1 MPNLS
6 AFIRTNLEPILI
18 EWEVFARA
26 LPGTEPMDIVALRD
40 HAREMLQVI
49 ASDLETPQT
58 RLEQSDKAQG
68 RSDAGDRRVPAPLP
82 SPTPAQEH
90 GSGRADSGFSISQMV
105 AEFRALR
112 ASVIHLWTTQRE
124 QTTVAD
130 LQDMIRFNEG
140 IDQAIAESI
149 TTYTRDVTATR
160 DRFLAILG
168 HDLRTPLGAIITASS
183 FMREVPPPLVEPHL
197 GMVGRIEQSARRM
210 NEMVTDLL
218 DFTRTRFGDSIP
230 VVAADM
236 DLEAV
241 IGDVASEVRASNP
254 SVDLQVATEGD
265 LRGHWDRARLAQ
277 ALINLLSNA
286 VHHGDA
292 TRPITLHATRTDEEI
307 LILVHNEGK
316 AIPAEEM
323 DRLFD
328 PMKESGRGNVE
339 DRQHLGLG
347 LYIVDQV
354 VRSHAG
360 AIEVQ
365 SSVADGTTFTMRL
378 PTNAPKA
385 AHLNRSSPP
394 QSEPGPT
401 RSKQLP
407 SR

>member
-6 AFIRTNLEPILI
+6 AFIRTNIEPILC

-58 RLEQSDKAQG
+58 LREQSEKAQG

-90 GSGRADSGFSISQMV
+90 GSGRADSGFSVSQMV

-112 ASVIHLWTTQRE
+112 ASVIHLWTTQ
-124 QTTVAD
+124 QNQATVAD
-130 LQDMIRFNEG
+130 LQDLIRFNEG

-168 HDLRTPLGAIITASS
+168 HDLRTPIGAIITSSS
-183 FMREVPPPLVEPHL
+183 FMREVAPLVEPHL
-197 GMVGRIEQSARRM
+197 SMVSRIERSARRM
-210 NEMVTDLL
+210 NQMVTDLL

-236 DLEAV
+236 DLETV
-241 IGDVASEVRASNP
+241 IGDVASEVRASNT
-254 SVDLQVATEGD
+254 SVDLQVVTEGD

-292 TRPITLHATRTDEEI
+292 TRPITLHAARTDKEI
-307 LILVHNEGK
+307 LIRVHNEGR

-323 DRLFD
+323 ARLFD
-328 PMKESGRGNVE
+328 PMKESGRGGVE

-365 SSVADGTTFTMRL
+365 SSAADGTTFTMRL
-378 PTNAPKA
+378 PAGAPSA
-385 AHLNRSSPP
+385 APITRSSLPP
-394 QSEPGPT
+394 SRLDRA
-401 RSKQLP
+401 RSTPLP